1 MYNIFI
7 NETFNSIDT
16 ISVAVEVLEAFQF
29 LARTEEMRDCLLKQ
43 AHRVR
48 ILFVRQCDLVR
59 SEFDERRR
67 DSAAKESFEPRLAG
81 AARWAQSMSDY
92 MAHNWNLLNDSKCKI
107 VQENDEAYAT
117 RLSLMSALDLFK
129 MQCFQT
135 WTDKFQGN
143 VVNQLQN
150 RIHETLLRKNNGKG
164 LRRGVVCNFDAD
176 ILELFDEAREWQK
189 FPSDDYEIPSAL
201 LSLCH
206 QHEHLEMMRERVMIA
221 VQVYNDAHATPK
233 DEDYLL
239 FSDHLRQ
246 LEKKILPGLSKLNW
260 GTKALLIERF
270 VEVRKNCIRIFVQLC
285 KE

>member
-135 WTDKFQGN
+135 WTDKFQGD

-246 LEKKILPGLSKLNW
+246 LEKKNTSRII
-260 GTKALLIERF
+260 KAELGYKSASHRAF
-270 VEVRKNCIRIFVQLC
+270 C
-285 KE
+285 